1 MEGEGKKAGEN
12 ETESTFILE
21 GVPLVIDWE
30 KPENIVGIQAVRMD
44 AKKDAF
50 EKIKELINDGYHP
63 EKTLVLLGMS
73 IKFPQ
78 TNFHKI
84 VTIFVKRGK

>member
-1 MEGEGKKAGEN
+1 MEGEGRRTEEN

-30 KPENIVGIQAVRMD
+30 KPENIVGIQAVRMEEKET
-44 AKKDAF
+44 A
-50 EKIKELINDGYHP
+50 EKIKGLINDGYHP
-63 EKTLVLLGMS
+63 EKTLILLGMS
-73 IKFPQ
+73 TKFAQ

-84 VTIFVKRGK
+84 VTIFVKRQK

>member
-21 GVPLVIDWE
+21 GVPLLINWE
-30 KPENIVGIQAVRMD
+30 NPENIIGIQAVRMD
-44 AKKDAF
+44 AKEDAL

-63 EKTLVLLGMS
+63 EKTLILLGMS
-73 IKFPQ
+73 TDFAQ

>member
-1 MEGEGKKAGEN
+1 MKGEGKKPGEN

-21 GVPLVIDWE
+21 GVPMVIDLVN
-30 KPENIVGIQAVRMD
+30 PENIIGIEAVRMETKD
-44 AKKDAF
+44 YERTAK
-50 EKIKELINDGYHP
+50 LINDGYRP

-73 IKFPQ
+73 TKFPQ

-84 VTIFVKRGK
+84 VTIFVKRG

>member
-1 MEGEGKKAGEN
+1 MAGDEKGKAEK

-21 GVPLVIDWE
+21 GVPLIIDWE
-30 KPENIVGIQAVRMD
+30 DPKNIIGIQAIRLES
-44 AKKDAF
+44 
-50 EKIKELINDGYHP
+50 EKASERINQLINDGYHP

-73 IKFPQ
+73 TKFAQ

-84 VTIFVKRGK
+84 VTIFVKRG